1 MGDAYETA
9 TFALELYGVSDVI
22 EVDHGY
28 YVIMRLP
35 KIENDLKINADALLI
50 QYQYA
55 VLKKHENAQREELAF
70 VGNEYFEGLALA
82 DIQ

>member
-1 MGDAYETA
+1 
-9 TFALELYGVSDVI
+9 
-22 EVDHGY
+22 
-28 YVIMRLP
+28 MRLP
-35 KIENDLKINADALLI
+35 KIENDLKINADALLT

-55 VLKKHENAQREELAF
+55 VLKKHENAQRDELAF